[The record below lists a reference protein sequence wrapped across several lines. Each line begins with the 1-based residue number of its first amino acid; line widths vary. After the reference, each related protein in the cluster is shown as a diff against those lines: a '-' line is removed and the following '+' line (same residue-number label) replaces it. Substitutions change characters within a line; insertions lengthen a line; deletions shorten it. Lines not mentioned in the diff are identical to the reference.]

1 MRIPITLDPGAL
13 PPRQATPGAAAHD
26 LHATQMVTILP
37 GRVAK
42 IHTGVH
48 IAIPDSHYGYVLSRS
63 GMASGGVW
71 VANAPGLIDPDYRG
85 EICVLLYNSTN
96 FKYTLV
102 GGERIAQ
109 LQFPTIT
116 DPILDV
122 VDELDDTVRGD
133 RGFGS
138 TGTRQAVQVS

>member
-1 MRIPITLDPGAL
+1 MKIPITLDPGAL

-26 LHATQMVTILP
+26 LHALTDATILP

-42 IHTGVH
+42 IRTGMRLGLEYPQY
-48 IAIPDSHYGYVLSRS
+48 AYVLSRS

-71 VANAPGLIDPDYRG
+71 VANAPGLIDADYRG
-85 EICVLLYNSTN
+85 KICVLLYNSTN
-96 FKYTLV
+96 YKYQV
-102 GGERIAQ
+102 GAGDRVAQ
-109 LQFPTIT
+109 LQLPRCLSPEF
-116 DPILDV
+116 DV

-138 TGTRQAVQVS
+138 TGAGQAVQVS

>member
-1 MRIPITLDPGAL
+1 MRIPVTLDPGAQ

-26 LHATQMVTILP
+26 LHALTGATILP

-42 IHTGVH
+42 IRTGVH
-48 IAIPDSHYGYVLSRS
+48 IAIPDHHYGYVLSRS

-71 VANAPGLIDPDYRG
+71 VANAPGLIDSDYRG

-96 FKYTLV
+96 YKYQV
-102 GGERIAQ
+102 AAGDRVAQ
-109 LQFPTIT
+109 LQLPRCLGPEF
-116 DPILDV
+116 DV
-122 VDELDDTVRGD
+122 VDELDETARGS

-138 TGTRQAVQVS
+138 TGTGQAVTVR

>member
-1 MRIPITLDPGAL
+1 MRIPITLDPGAQ

-26 LHATQMVTILP
+26 LHALTDATILP

-48 IAIPDSHYGYVLSRS
+48 IAIPDGHYGYVLSRS

-71 VANAPGLIDPDYRG
+71 VANAPGLIDSDYRG
-85 EICVLLYNSTN
+85 EVCVLLYNAN
-96 FKYTLV
+96 GIKYHV
-102 GGERIAQ
+102 AKGDRIAQ
-109 LQFPTIT
+109 LQLPQHL
-116 DPILDV
+116 DPRFDV
-122 VDELDDTVRGD
+122 VDELDTTTRGT

-138 TGTRQAVQVS
+138 TGTGQAVTIQ

>member
-1 MRIPITLDPGAL
+1 MRITITLDPGAL

-26 LHATQMVTILP
+26 LHALTDATILP

-48 IAIPDSHYGYVLSRS
+48 LGLPDHHHAYILSRS
-63 GMASGGVW
+63 GLASGGVW

-96 FKYTLV
+96 YKYQIAAGDRV
-102 GGERIAQ
+102 AQ
-109 LQFPTIT
+109 LQLPRCLHPEFA
-116 DPILDV
+116 V
-122 VDELDDTVRGD
+122 VDELDETVRGS

-138 TGTRQAVQVS
+138 TGTGQAVTVR